1 MSRRS
6 KKKHAEHEN
15 NERWLVTYSDLI
27 TLLLVFFVIMYSM
40 SKVDVAK
47 YNQLA
52 QSLQFQFNK
61 SDSVMPQ
68 GGGGS
73 GLVGETDPKKD
84 QKADNDSDDSKKKA
98 GEETRAND
106 TKAETP
112 AEQQKAEQQREN
124 ELQGLLKIITSYI
137 DDNKL
142 QATVSAVD
150 TDRGIIVTL
159 KDYFLFDLGSATL
172 KSGAYPVLDKMG
184 TLFPDLHGAQISVE
198 GHTDDLPLSSGA
210 KFQDNWRLSSERSL
224 SVVRYFTEQKGISR
238 DTFRSV
244 AYADTKP
251 VAKNDSE
258 VNRQKNRRVEI
269 VILR

>member
-1 MSRRS
+1 MARRN
-6 KKKHAEHEN
+6 KKKQVEHEN

-84 QKADNDSDDSKKKA
+84 QTADNDSDDSKKKA
-98 GEETRAND
+98 GDETRAD
-106 TKAETP
+106 QERK
-112 AEQQKAEQQREN
+112 EQEQKEQ
-124 ELQGLLKIITSYI
+124 ELQGLLKIITHYI

-150 TDRGIIVTL
+150 TERGVSVTL
-159 KDYFLFDLGSATL
+159 KDYFLFDLGKADL
-172 KSGAYPVLDKMG
+172 KPGAYPILDKMAS
-184 TLFPDLHGAQISVE
+184 LFPSLHAEISIE
-198 GHTDDLPLSSGA
+198 GHTDDLPITGGQY
-210 KFQDNWRLSSERSL
+210 QDNWRLSSERSL
-224 SVVRYFTEQKGISR
+224 SVLRYFEKKGISR
-238 DTFRSV
+238 DILRSV
-244 AYADTKP
+244 SYADTKP
-251 VAKNDSE
+251 IVKNDSE
-258 VNRQKNRRVEI
+258 ANRQKNRRVEI
-269 VILR
+269 VVLR